1 MNKLIKNF
9 QRNCNSITM
18 FAYLINVILIT
29 LLYNNPIVLVGI
41 CVSLIAMVVLTRP
54 EKVKSYLKFAGII
67 FLITILINLVL
78 NQRGTNLLFEVP
90 FLRVTTESVMNA
102 VILGISFVNLLWA
115 FYLYDS
121 LIRIKTVFELLANL
135 FKSIAIIFI
144 LTVKFIPKIIQI
156 YTETKT
162 ISKFRVQSPSNE
174 QGLLKRIKQAAGL
187 NEIVLNKAVA
197 NFMNI
202 SDTLILKG
210 YEQRRRKLGHLEFKR
225 FDAIIL
231 IIGLFSVIFNI
242 GMSVQHLGKIN
253 FGSADLKISTQG
265 VALILIVNCLFV
277 LLPLLTG
284 GVNYLWWKFYSS
296 KTTVSDTIT
305 AKNYR

>member
-1 MNKLIKNF
+1 LNKLIANF
-9 QRNCNSITM
+9 QKNCNSITM
-18 FAYLINVILIT
+18 FAYLLNVILIT

-67 FLITILINLVL
+67 FFITILFNLIL
-78 NQRGTNLLFEVP
+78 NQRGSNLLFEIP
-90 FLRVTTESVMNA
+90 FLKVTTESLMNA
-102 VILGISFVNLLWA
+102 VVLGISFVNLLWA

-162 ISKFRVQSPSNE
+162 VSRFRTQHQSNE
-174 QGLLKRIKQAAGL
+174 QGLLKRIKRTVGL
-187 NEIVLNKAVA
+187 NEIVLNKAIA
-197 NFMNI
+197 SFMNV

-210 YEQRRRKLGHLEFKR
+210 YERRRRNLGYVEFKR
-225 FDAIIL
+225 FDVIIL
-231 IIGLFSVIFNI
+231 ILGLLSVIFNI
-242 GMSVQHLGKIN
+242 SMSVQHLGKIN
-253 FGSADLKISTQG
+253 FGSANLKVSTNG
-265 VALILIVNCLFV
+265 VALILVINCLFI
-277 LLPLLTG
+277 LLPFLTG
-284 GVNYLWWKFYSS
+284 GVNYLWWKFYGS